1 MVFCCRFTFLSPLYF
16 FLPLYCH
23 FTFLSPLYCIF
34 AALYFHRRF
43 TLSPHYFILAAS
55 VFLSPQFFCGYL
67 NSRGNIKQRRKKTG
81 DKIIKE
87 RQKNMQQLGMALL
100 GFRNIYINELFS
112 ERDMNKNLIK
122 YGLRELLTLAA

>member
-1 MVFCCRFTFLSPLYF
+1 MFKLIQQFNLLFLQLNLKTAALYCFLLPLYFLSPLYF
-16 FLPLYCH
+16 TLPL
-23 FTFLSPLYCIF
+23 
-34 AALYFHRRF
+34 
-43 TLSPHYFILAAS
+43 YFILAAI
-55 VFLSPQFFCGYL
+55 FCCHL
-67 NSRGNIKQRRKKTG
+67 NNRGNIKQRRKKTG

-112 ERDMNKNLIK
+112 ERDMNKNLIE